1 MIIEGIIMIFVNVFG
16 GLFGSGVAGVF
27 LDKMFEFMD
36 VLIPYVRV
44 MLYILPAT
52 TILTMFRLVIIIQ
65 GFKISV
71 SMIKLLV
78 NLIPGY

>member
-16 GLFGSGVAGVF
+16 GLFGSGIAGVF

-71 SMIKLLV
+71 SIIKLLV

>member
-16 GLFGSGVAGVF
+16 GLFGSGIAGVF
-27 LDKMFEFMD
+27 LDKMFEFVD

-71 SMIKLLV
+71 SIIKLLV